1 MSQKNYSGDS
11 LRAINIIKFLRKKN
25 TVDVISLGNIEK
37 ILNEK
42 NNRHFVFKKNHF
54 LIGLFFS
61 LISLIKYEPFQMGF
75 FFHIKLKSL
84 LKQNINIIIQLFF
97 I

>member
-1 MSQKNYSGDS
+1 MKKILFVSCSNLSQKNYSGDS

-54 LIGLFFS
+54 LLGLFFS
-61 LISLIKYEPFQMGF
+61 LISLIKFEQFQMGF
-75 FFHIKLKSL
+75 FF
-84 LKQNINIIIQLFF
+84 F